1 MNIPGQFMP
10 QSLIMCILHGLHR
23 QFPPPQ
29 QLHCGLYLL
38 LMNLTIP
45 FNVTV
50 LSYNLFLK

>member
-29 QLHCGLYLL
+29 QLHFGLYLL